1 MIAET
6 NVYILSF
13 IWEPEEPISV
23 SVFELKF
30 SSFSL
35 INNLNIFLLNT

>member
-30 SSFSL
+30 FQL
-35 INNLNIFLLNT
+35 FFDQ